1 MSEDRQ
7 METGRGGVRS
17 VLSLGVLVVAAAVA
31 GVLLVRE
38 PGSDVTQMVI
48 GGWIAA
54 LGNVIGYYFGSR
66 SGGA

>member
-1 MSEDRQ
+1 MSGNGQ
-7 METGRGGVRS
+7 GGLARS
-17 VLSLGVLVVAAAVA
+17 ALSLGVLLVAGGLA
-31 GVLLVRE
+31 GVLLFRE